1 MFTPDTPI
9 TVTRIQVQMPNPPAG
24 CFVNA
29 RVRLTDGTTAEVL
42 TVNRA
47 HEDSGPLTINY
58 AAGTPLSVHVS
69 RAAACGA
76 GVAPA
81 DANVVVQYKAR

>member
-1 MFTPDTPI
+1 
-9 TVTRIQVQMPNPPAG
+9 MPNPPDG
-24 CFVNA
+24 CFINT

-47 HEDSGPLTINY
+47 HEDSGSLTINY
-58 AAGTPLSVHVS
+58 AARTPLSSHVS
-69 RAAACGA
+69 RAAACGV

-81 DANVVVQYKAR
+81 DANVLVQYKAW